1 MENMDPIQNSEKLF
15 DDKSAAELEIS
26 ERGIEEYNRVRCRGW
41 LIASA
46 AAAVIAAAAA
56 IFVNTPQ
63 TYPYHSYSQNYVG
76 DADHD
81 FPEFD
86 DPSFGVGMSTDE
98 FNSKYCKKYVLRVT
112 SHEFSDDIPEGC
124 IIRINDAG
132 HYGSGMAVAEAVV
145 SDGKAAGENVCDLR
159 NLVDPDEYFA
169 GTGDT
174 ELVSHNEFYLADGQL
189 MTVDIK
195 CDEPLSADGWTG
207 TMYRK
212 ASTESGGDTEFYG
225 IHERA
230 AGKWTYK
237 KHFALLLDD
246 YNCDKNPD
254 FCVKAGDSGIEG
266 TYYIMKLC
274 SSRGL
279 ETAEIGTSRTWLYD
293 DFYVYGEFDSS
304 FRPYRIDDNTFF
316 FLTGHSDN
324 AYPVI
329 YRAEEGRFIHPSENF
344 ERNGFIFFAGYYD
357 GALSAGAVKT
367 DGQPAEISCGMHIE
381 YLDGKVWRR
390 LGETKHIDSE
400 TNRFGKFEL
409 SEDIALDSGHYR
421 AVFTDDEL
429 FAAAEFTVR

>member
-1 MENMDPIQNSEKLF
+1 MENMNPIQNSEKLF

-46 AAAVIAAAAA
+46 AAVVIAAAAA

-63 TYPYHSYSQNYVG
+63 SYPYHSYSQNYVP
-76 DADHD
+76 DKSHD

-98 FNSKYCKKYVLRVT
+98 FNSKYSRKYVLRVT
-112 SHEFSDDIPEGC
+112 SHEFSVDIPEGC
-124 IIRINDAG
+124 IIRIKNAE

-169 GTGDT
+169 GNTNT

-195 CDEPLSADGWTG
+195 CDTPLAADGWTG

-212 ASTESGGDTEFYG
+212 ASTESGGDTAFYG
-225 IHERA
+225 IHEKFS
-230 AGKWTYK
+230 GEWTYK
-237 KHFALLLDD
+237 EHFALLLDD

-254 FCVKAGDSGIEG
+254 FCVKAGDSDDLG
-266 TYYIMKLC
+266 TYYIMKMC

-279 ETAEIGTSRTWLYD
+279 ENAKISTAKNWRSD

-316 FLTGHSDN
+316 FLTESYGDV
-324 AYPVI
+324 YPMV
-329 YRAEEGRFIHPSENF
+329 YRAAEGGFSCPSGHF

-357 GALSAGAVKT
+357 GRLSAGAVKT
-367 DGQPAEISCGMHIE
+367 DGSPSGISCDMHIE

-390 LGETKHIDSE
+390 LGKTEHISGK
-400 TNRFGKFEL
+400 TNDFGKFEL
-409 SEDIALDSGHYR
+409 TEDIALDSGHYR
-421 AVFTDDEL
+421 AVFTDDDL
-429 FAAAEFTVR
+429 FAAAGFTVR